1 MYSVGLLYI
10 MCKVY
15 VVQWAAESGQ
25 SAGAGGGGGGLEA
38 QLVPASGK
46 QRRGGGESLSKNE
59 GPSGH
64 RVSTTPSLH
73 FL

>member
-1 MYSVGLLYI
+1 MLYSEQPSRGRAPAPA
-10 MCKVY
+10 
-15 VVQWAAESGQ
+15 VVEC
-25 SAGAGGGGGGLEA
+25 GGGLEA

-46 QRRGGGESLSKNE
+46 QRRGGGESLSKHE

-73 FL
+73 FF